1 MNKSSV
7 TVTDFDPG
15 GPFAG
20 LILPPR
26 FRKRQSETRFK
37 QHWKITAAQYLT
49 LMREGYEL
57 HCKKWLPLPRYQRG
71 SIILAGFG
79 VPSAPSAGSV
89 LLSAHFFSA
98 SGLSGTVISG
108 IEFQNDGELY
118 EIDSE
123 FGNVQQN
130 GEWWT
135 AEPQTSIGSS
145 YEARHLSSGKTGTYS
160 FEAAAANVWITLN
173 VNRQWNVER
182 STSGAKNCTAMFEV
196 GLDGV
201 ESALDSAIVNVTA
214 NVDL

>member
-1 MNKSSV
+1 MNKAL
-7 TVTDFDPG
+7 TTIEDFDPS

-37 QHWKITAAQYLT
+37 QHWKLTAAQYLT

-71 SIILAGFG
+71 SIIMAGFG
-79 VPSAPSAGSV
+79 VPAAVGPGNVV
-89 LLSAHFFSA
+89 LNAHFFNSD
-98 SGLSGTVISG
+98 GFSGTITSG
-108 IEFQNDGELY
+108 VEFQNDGELY

-130 GEWWT
+130 GEWWSN
-135 AEPQTSIGSS
+135 EPQTSIGSS
-145 YEARHLSSGKTGTYS
+145 YEARHLSSGKTGTYTV
-160 FEAAAANVWITLN
+160 EAAAANVWITLN
-173 VNRQWNVER
+173 INRQWNVQR
-182 STSGAKNCTAMFEV
+182 SASGTKSCTAVFEV

-201 ESALDSAIVNVTA
+201 ESALDSAIITVAA
-214 NVDL
+214 NFEA